1 MNPHTTDRVAIAE
14 ALDNLM
20 NARALETDTHQ
31 IRRIEGAM
39 EALWGVWSRLK
50 DDEAAWESER
60 PRREAEARW
69 HHHYEN
75 DTLDLY

>member
-1 MNPHTTDRVAIAE
+1 MNPYSEQTRKLSKCLDMIE
-14 ALDNLM
+14 ALMGRETHQGRLL
-20 NARALETDTHQ
+20 ALETTREYLQ
-31 IRRIEGAM
+31 
-39 EALWGVWSRLK
+39 ALWC
-50 DDEAAWESER
+50 EAEENCQRWESER